1 MEKEPNIQDVLD
13 VMHTFAGNMEERF
26 DKIDERFTKV
36 DQSFIDLEKNLRL
49 EIGTARDKAF
59 DHADRKAEDA
69 VIASG
74 KKTNEHKDRDEKFK
88 KELVASMK
96 RNSLLNPQDL
106 KQLEAAI

>member
-26 DKIDERFTKV
+26 DKI

-59 DHADRKAEDA
+59 DHADRKAKGAIIE
-69 VIASG
+69 SG
-74 KKTNEHKDRDEKFK
+74 KKINEHKDQDKKFK